1 MPPQLALAGGFIVA
15 QPYGT
20 MHPFD
25 FVVQGGQN
33 LWRVQVK
40 ASIHL
45 RKGLYAVNIYRSQGR
60 SLRPY
65 TASEVDFVAVYIV
78 PDDAWFIVPV
88 REVDRRMLLFR
99 PKISWRRDIY
109 AHHREAWHQLIE
121 PDGLVF
127 G

>member
-1 MPPQLALAGGFIVA
+1 MPPQLALAGGFMVA
-15 QPYGT
+15 PPYGT

-60 SLRPY
+60 RLRPY

-99 PKISWRRDIY
+99 PKISWRR
-109 AHHREAWHQLIE
+109 AATST
-121 PDGLVF
+121 PATVKPGTS
-127 G
+127 

>member
-1 MPPQLALAGGFIVA
+1 VAGAG
-15 QPYGT
+15 
-20 MHPFD
+20 
-25 FVVQGGQN
+25 
-33 LWRVQVK
+33 K

-45 RKGLYAVNIYRSQGR
+45 RKGLYAVNISRSQGR

-88 REVDRRMLLFR
+88 REVDRRTLLFR

-109 AHHREAWHQLIE
+109 AHYREAWHQLIE